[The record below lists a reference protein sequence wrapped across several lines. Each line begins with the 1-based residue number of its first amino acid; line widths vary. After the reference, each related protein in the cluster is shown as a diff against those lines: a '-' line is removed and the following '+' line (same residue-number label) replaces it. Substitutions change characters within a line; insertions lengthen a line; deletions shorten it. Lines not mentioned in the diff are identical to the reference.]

1 VIHFKTGTYSPSP
14 AGRTLNQR
22 LPFFYCGTIKSPPSR
37 PYQYSEFGDAQA
49 QFVAYSNDV
58 SSVSKIALVGRN
70 GLVVAL
76 AFDRN
81 ALIHG
86 WAVQLMARGGGH
98 KGSPSLRTSGKGSW
112 QQAVEFGDCGRL
124 GIHSI
129 SWNRVGTHEAKWR
142 PGSDDTG
149 AT

>member
-86 WAVQLMARGGGH
+86 WACSTDGTRRCSQRLSQPSDQRERVVAAGG
-98 KGSPSLRTSGKGSW
+98 RIW
-112 QQAVEFGDCGRL
+112 RL
-124 GIHSI
+124 WKAGNPFDFLEQ
-129 SWNRVGTHEAKWR
+129 SWNA
-142 PGSDDTG
+142 
-149 AT
+149 